1 MEKVCGNFPSVKKA
15 ISRIKFMPCHSGGRD
30 GSKFSILSSRCRPQ
44 FLGYAEKSFQEGL
57 PSSIYAG
64 DWKKTSSVDELRI
77 LKFSWNY
84 SSINYATKIGRDKSI
99 FPCLYRFSALAM
111 ALPPV
116 AGFAE
121 FVPESAGLRY
131 SKIWWFFLKNTCAKH
146 RKDSTFC
153 RL

>member
-1 MEKVCGNFPSVKKA
+1 MLVTE
-15 ISRIKFMPCHSGGRD
+15 
-30 GSKFSILSSRCRPQ
+30 
-44 FLGYAEKSFQEGL
+44 
-57 PSSIYAG
+57 
-64 DWKKTSSVDELRI
+64 KKTSSVDELRI

-131 SKIWWFFLKNTCAKH
+131 SKIWWFFLNKNILCSKTCGGNKIVEEFK
-146 RKDSTFC
+146 RI
-153 RL
+153 LLMI